1 MLSFLE
7 RRLYPV
13 RVWGFG
19 NVTWLFAISALAGT
33 VSCSGT
39 GSESVPGTTPGG
51 PALPSSSIVS
61 NGTLAARSETT
72 AAVTPVAI
80 LTSSADVDAADIA
93 ALEVPLTSDVAPVG
107 DATASIEYNWNLSG
121 NYSGL
126 IKQWQDGVEQK
137 GTISFSI
144 FNAPPKPFFGG
155 NGTIVIGGSSS
166 NVLMQ
171 GRIVKTYEHSV
182 ALIFSLTFGPGETCS
197 ATGTARRYRHVF
209 EGVLK
214 SLPGSSGCASSTN
227 NTTYFKVNPAT

>member
-1 MLSFLE
+1 L
-7 RRLYPV
+7 
-13 RVWGFG
+13 
-19 NVTWLFAISALAGT
+19 LA
-33 VSCSGT
+33 V
-39 GSESVPGTTPGG
+39 
-51 PALPSSSIVS
+51 PSSSIVS
-61 NGTLAARSETT
+61 SSPLVARSETT
-72 AAVTPVAI
+72 GTVASNAI
-80 LTSSADVDAADIA
+80 FAPPGDLDATDIA
-93 ALEVPLTSDVAPVG
+93 ALAIPLTSDVAPVG

-182 ALIFSLTFGPGETCS
+182 ALLFSLTFGPGETCS